1 MCKKLEAFRVTR
13 PHDRRVKLSEEDR
26 EVIRI
31 MYEHGDSLRALGR
44 MFGVDKGTIRAV
56 VDPEYYRRKLDEAKG
71 NWIRYYDS
79 EKHAAYTRN
88 HRQYKR
94 QLMKGMDKDDNTLP
108 DAKGERPSPLQGI
121 DGVRRRH

>member
-13 PHDRRVKLSEEDR
+13 PHDRRVKLSDADR
-26 EVIRI
+26 VEILGL
-31 MYEHGDSLRALGR
+31 YLEGYSLRALGR

-79 EKHAAYTRN
+79 EKHAAYMRN

-94 QLMKGMDKDDNTLP
+94 QLMKGT
-108 DAKGERPSPLQGI
+108 
-121 DGVRRRH
+121 VV